1 MNLDMLT
8 THRLLASVEEIPPLH
23 TFLRD
28 RYFPTGA
35 GDMFATSDV
44 LVEYK
49 DGSQVVAPFVAP
61 RKGGVTILR
70 EGYEVE
76 KYEAPYIAPRRA
88 LTVDVLEKRQFGEA
102 LYTNL
107 TPAQRALAITTK
119 DMQEL
124 SDMITRRE
132 EWMCAEVMQ
141 KNSLV
146 MKHIADDKETGEDM
160 TLQFYKGKNNTAVYT
175 PAANWSTTS
184 TTILADLAAMIRQR
198 SQRGLGSTD
207 LIAGSDV
214 ADVLLTNETIKEL
227 LDLRRYEIGSVAP
240 VELPNGVARIMV
252 LNVKGNIVNVYC
264 YDGQYTDYATGVT
277 QPYIDPKTVILT
289 EPGAGRMAYGAVT
302 QLEEDIKDFRT
313 YTGRRIP
320 KVLTNAENETRTLTL
335 KARPLPMPNER
346 DAFTVAKVLA

>member
-8 THRLLASVEEIPPLH
+8 THRLLVSVEQIPPLH

-35 GDMFATSDV
+35 GDIFSTSDV

-49 DGSQVVAPFVAP
+49 DGTQVVAPFVAP

-70 EGYEVE
+70 DGYEVE

-88 LTVDVLEKRQFGEA
+88 LTIDVLEKRQFGEA
-102 LYTNL
+102 LYANL

-124 SDMITRRE
+124 SEMITRRE

-146 MKHIADDKETGEDM
+146 MTHIADDKETGEDM
-160 TLQFYKGKNNTAVYT
+160 KLQFYKGSNNTAIYT
-175 PAANWSTTS
+175 PAANWSKTG
-184 TTILADLAAMIRQR
+184 TTILSDLALMIRQR
-198 SQRGLGSTD
+198 AQRGMASAD
-207 LIAGSDV
+207 LIVGSDV
-214 ADVLLTNETIKEL
+214 TDVLLYNEEIKEL
-227 LDLRRYEIGSVAP
+227 LDLRRYELGSVAP
-240 VELPNGVARIMV
+240 ESLPNGVARLMV
-252 LNVKGNIVNVYC
+252 LNVNGTILNVYC
-264 YDGQYTDYATGVT
+264 YDGQYTDYATGET
-277 QPYIDPKTVILT
+277 KPYIDPKNVILT
-289 EPGAGRMAYGAVT
+289 APGAGRMAYGSVT
-302 QLEEDIKDFRT
+302 QLEETDRDFHT
-313 YTGRRIP
+313 YTGKRIP
-320 KVLTNAENETRTLTL
+320 KVLTNAEGETRTLTL
-335 KARPLPMPNER
+335 KSRPLPMPNER